1 MEETGEMD
9 QFDLGGLFNQ
19 GMNALKGLFHWDVWQ
34 LLYDRILL
42 SISIIFIYC
51 VLAKIFVYIISHFF
65 ILLTFF
71 FISYLKFEFT
81 EGSCKVS

>member
-19 GMNALKGLFHWDVWQ
+19 GMNALKGIFHWDVWQ

-51 VLAKIFVYIISHFF
+51 VLA
-65 ILLTFF
+65 
-71 FISYLKFEFT
+71 
-81 EGSCKVS
+81 